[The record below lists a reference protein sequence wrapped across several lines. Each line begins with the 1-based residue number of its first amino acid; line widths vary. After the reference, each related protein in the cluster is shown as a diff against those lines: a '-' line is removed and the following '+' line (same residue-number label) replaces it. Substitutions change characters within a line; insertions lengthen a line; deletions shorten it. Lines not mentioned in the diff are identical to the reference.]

1 MEIVKVVP
9 NNAAPK
15 IAPIAKLIPPSSSPP
30 FNVAATETRTSGA
43 PFLIMI

>member
-15 IAPIAKLIPPSSSPP
+15 IEPIAKLIPPSSSPP
-30 FNVAATETRTSGA
+30 FNLDAIETRTSGA
-43 PFLIMI
+43 PFLIII